1 MEFGSERRSAH
12 CVAIVAGALLLL
24 TPLRSAS
31 ATVQSLTVTV
41 PNCQAGAETVPQCYD
56 TGFLS
61 NQIVDATDSFI
72 GGFPN
77 AQSDLFN
84 FTDAFNNWNAANGHL
99 WHLVDGGALPVSFT
113 TNVTVDAGTFTGGI
127 NPIIV
132 SIDYSPTGNDPTLA
146 QLVWTQALVI
156 NYSPTSVDMVSPPA
170 VTLDTYSLSAGSGGS
185 GGAFLTACEP
195 IPGQTPGPNNSIA
208 SSIGATASGQAYCDP
223 IYPFQYG
230 PSTVAGPDPF
240 ADAPQG
246 LWPND
251 AFRGIAL
258 LSTVTFDTDASGN
271 ITDRVLTAY
280 EGISYG
286 FNLSVVPEPATL
298 VLLLGPAAATLMLR
312 RRRYSVRGS
321 NCSASVAQ

>member
-1 MEFGSERRSAH
+1 MEFRSERLSAH
-12 CVAIVAGALLLL
+12 CVAIAAGVLLLL
-24 TPLRSAS
+24 TPRQSAN
-31 ATVQSLTVTV
+31 ATVQSVTTTVA
-41 PNCQAGAETVPQCYD
+41 NCQAGAQTVPQCSD
-56 TGFLS
+56 TGYLS
-61 NQIVDATDSFI
+61 DQTVGATDGFI

-77 AQSDLFN
+77 AQSDQFN
-84 FTDAFNNWNAANGHL
+84 FTDAFNNWNAAHGSL

-113 TNVTVDAGTFTGGI
+113 TNVTVGADTITGGI

-132 SIDYSPTGNDPTLA
+132 SINYSPTGNDPTLA
-146 QLVWTQALVI
+146 QLVWTQALVV
-156 NYSPTSVDMVSPPA
+156 NYSPTSVDLLSPPA
-170 VTLDTYSLSAGSGGS
+170 VTLDTYSLSAGSSGS
-185 GGAFLTACEP
+185 GGAFQTACEP
-195 IPGQTPGPNNSIA
+195 IPGQTPGPSNTIA
-208 SSIGATASGQAYCDP
+208 ANIGATASGHAFCDP

-240 ADAPQG
+240 GDAPQG

-258 LSTVTFDTDASGN
+258 LSTVTFDTDANGN

-298 VLLLGPAAATLMLR
+298 LLLLGPGAGTLMLR
-312 RRRYSVRGS
+312 RKRYAVRGS

>member
-1 MEFGSERRSAH
+1 MELASGRLSAH
-12 CVAIVAGALLLL
+12 CVALGAVAILLLS
-24 TPLRSAS
+24 PLRSAN
-31 ATVQSLTVTV
+31 ATVQSLTVAV
-41 PNCQAGAETVPQCYD
+41 ANCQVGAQTAPQCYD
-56 TGFLS
+56 TGYLS
-61 NQIVDATDSFI
+61 SQIVGSTDGFI
-72 GGFPN
+72 GGFPT

-113 TNVTVDAGTFTGGI
+113 ANVSVGADTFTGGI

-132 SIDYSPTGNDPTLA
+132 SINYSPTGNDPTLA
-146 QLVWTQALVI
+146 QLAWTQALIV
-156 NYSPTSVDMVSPPA
+156 NYSPTSVDMVSPAA

-185 GGAFLTACEP
+185 GGAFLTACES
-195 IPGQTPGPNNSIA
+195 IPGQTPGPNNAIA
-208 SSIGATASGQAYCDP
+208 ANIGATASGLAFCDP

-230 PSTVAGPDPF
+230 PTTVAGPDPF

-258 LSTVTFDTDASGN
+258 LSTVTFDTDSNGN

-280 EGISYG
+280 DGISYG

-298 VLLLGPAAATLMLR
+298 LLLLGPAASTLILR
-312 RRRYSVRGS
+312 RKRYTVRGS

>member
-99 WHLVDGGALPVSFT
+99 WQLVDGGPLPVSLT
-113 TNVTVDAGTFTGGI
+113 ADVTVGAGTFTGGI

-132 SIDYSPTGNDPTLA
+132 SINYSPTRNDPTLA

-312 RRRYSVRGS
+312 RRRYPVRGS

>member
-99 WHLVDGGALPVSFT
+99 WHLVDGGPLPVSLT
-113 TNVTVDAGTFTGGI
+113 ADVTVGAGTFTGGI

-132 SIDYSPTGNDPTLA
+132 SINYSPTRNDPTLA

>member
-1 MEFGSERRSAH
+1 MEPGSKRLSAH
-12 CVAIVAGALLLL
+12 YIAIVAGALLLL
-24 TPLRSAS
+24 TPLQSAN

-41 PNCQAGAETVPQCYD
+41 ANCQVGAQTAPQCYD
-56 TGFLS
+56 TGYLS
-61 NQIVDATDSFI
+61 NQIVGATDSFI

-77 AQSDLFN
+77 IQSDLFN
-84 FTDAFNNWNAANGHL
+84 FTNAFNNWNAANGSL

-113 TNVTVDAGTFTGGI
+113 ANVTVGAGTFTGGI
-127 NPIIV
+127 DPIIV
-132 SIDYSPTGNDPTLA
+132 SINYSPTGNDPTLA

-156 NYSPTSVDMVSPPA
+156 NYAPTSVDMVSPPA

-195 IPGQTPGPNNSIA
+195 IPRQTPAPNNTIA
-208 SSIGATASGQAYCDP
+208 TNIGATTSGQAYCDP

-258 LSTVTFDTDASGN
+258 LSTVTFDTDANGN

-298 VLLLGPAAATLMLR
+298 LLLLCPAAGTLMFR
-312 RRRYSVRGS
+312 RRRYAVRGS